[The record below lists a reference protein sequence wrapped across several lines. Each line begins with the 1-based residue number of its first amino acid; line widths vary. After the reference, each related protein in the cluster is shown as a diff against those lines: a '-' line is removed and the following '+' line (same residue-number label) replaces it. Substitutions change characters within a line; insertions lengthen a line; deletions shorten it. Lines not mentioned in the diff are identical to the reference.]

1 MGDEQSVENFQGT
14 VFVPGVDDEQQV
26 TLQVDKAKNAV
37 SLHFG
42 DSIGGSND
50 WEGVSVQLTKRLKYD
65 EIIFQTMNLP
75 KETVRL
81 TWKVNASHD
90 DDYTIAGVIVVTP
103 NDQRVTGEKGFILTR
118 QT

>member
-1 MGDEQSVENFQGT
+1 MSDEQSVENFQGM

-50 WEGVSVQLTKRLKYD
+50 WEGVS
-65 EIIFQTMNLP
+65 N
-75 KETVRL
+75 
-81 TWKVNASHD
+81 S
-90 DDYTIAGVIVVTP
+90 
-103 NDQRVTGEKGFILTR
+103 
-118 QT
+118 